1 MTLTEKITGDAEQ
14 ALKSRDAFA
23 LGALRMIRAAFKNA
37 EIEARQSLTDEQA
50 QAIIASEVKK
60 LRDSLEQFR
69 AGGRADLAEKAER
82 EIALLSA
89 YLPAQMTEEEVR
101 TAVVSK
107 VAELGAGPSDAGQV
121 TGALMK
127 DLRGKADGGLV
138 SKLVKEALG

>member
-107 VAELGAGPSDAGQV
+107 VAELGAGPADAGQV

>member
-107 VAELGAGPSDAGQV
+107 IAELGAGPADAGQV

>member
-1 MTLTEKITGDAEQ
+1 
-14 ALKSRDAFA
+14 
-23 LGALRMIRAAFKNA
+23 MIRAAFKNA

-107 VAELGAGPSDAGQV
+107 IAELGAGPADAGQV